1 MSRNTGPLIK
11 ELKHRAARIRLLSL
25 QTTAKAGSGH
35 PTSCCSAA
43 DLLSVLFFHAMRY
56 DPAHP
61 ESHANDR
68 LVMSKGHA
76 APALYAAWCEAGF
89 LKEADLFTLRQM
101 NSPIEGHPMPCLP
114 FVDVATGSLGQGLSV
129 GLGIA
134 LQQSRVLKSDARTF
148 VLMGDGEMAEGSV
161 WEAFALASHL
171 KMDNITAIVDVNR
184 LGQSQATMHG
194 HDMNAYA
201 RKIESFGWEALEV
214 DGHDFE
220 ELLTAF
226 DRAVKVSGKPVC
238 ILARTFKGHGVA
250 AMENKDGW
258 HGKPMKPGAELDAA
272 CADVSNDIMKSPPA
286 PAIHKPS
293 PTKVTIPGGP
303 VAPHIPPAP
312 YQTGTKVATRQAVG
326 DALVALGNADSRIW
340 VIDGDT
346 QNSTFAEKFT
356 QKFPERSVE
365 CFIAEQNMAGISAG
379 LAARGMIP
387 FACTFGAFL
396 ARAFDQIRMAALS
409 GLKVKFLGTHAG
421 ISIGEDGPSQMALED
436 IASFRT
442 LPNGAVLYPSDAVS
456 AYHCI
461 AELARHN
468 GPGYVRLSRPATALL
483 YKADEAFPLGDLKI
497 VRPSKAPKLTVVS
510 AGVILHEVLKA
521 IDTLPNGNQVQ
532 VVDLYCVKP
541 FPTEKMIEALN
552 ASGGRVA
559 VFEEHAREGGIGE
572 AIASGL
578 AGRIRDW
585 KHVAVTSVPRSGP
598 PEALLDSFGLSSAK
612 IAATVS
618 GLLS

>member
-1 MSRNTGPLIK
+1 
-11 ELKHRAARIRLLSL
+11 
-25 QTTAKAGSGH
+25 
-35 PTSCCSAA
+35 
-43 DLLSVLFFHAMRY
+43 
-56 DPAHP
+56 
-61 ESHANDR
+61 
-68 LVMSKGHA
+68 
-76 APALYAAWCEAGF
+76 
-89 LKEADLFTLRQM
+89 
-101 NSPIEGHPMPCLP
+101 
-114 FVDVATGSLGQGLSV
+114 
-129 GLGIA
+129 
-134 LQQSRVLKSDARTF
+134 
-148 VLMGDGEMAEGSV
+148 
-161 WEAFALASHL
+161 
-171 KMDNITAIVDVNR
+171 
-184 LGQSQATMHG
+184 
-194 HDMNAYA
+194 
-201 RKIESFGWEALEV
+201 
-214 DGHDFE
+214 
-220 ELLTAF
+220 
-226 DRAVKVSGKPVC
+226 
-238 ILARTFKGHGVA
+238 
-250 AMENKDGW
+250 
-258 HGKPMKPGAELDAA
+258 
-272 CADVSNDIMKSPPA
+272 
-286 PAIHKPS
+286 
-293 PTKVTIPGGP
+293 
-303 VAPHIPPAP
+303 
-312 YQTGTKVATRQAVG
+312 ATRQAVG
-326 DALVALGNADSRIW
+326 DALVALGDADSRIW

-356 QKFPERSVE
+356 QKFPGRSVE

-379 LAARGMIP
+379 LAARGLIP

-483 YKADEAFPLGDLKI
+483 YKADEAFPLGDLKV

-521 IDTLPNGNQVQ
+521 LDTLPNGNQVQ

-572 AIASGL
+572 AIASNM

-598 PEALLDSFGLSSAK
+598 PEALLDSFGLSSVK
-612 IAATVS
+612 IAATIS